1 MPKNYPQRQRVP
13 YRNRYYDEYNYE
25 RRMALQRKAFN
36 SRLKK
41 GSFDFVLFFVIL
53 VLLFLGIIM
62 IFSASYYTAMTS
74 RKFNYDMYFFLKKQA
89 MWSVIGLVFMMI
101 AANVPYTL
109 YKKMANFLYGLA
121 LLLLAAVLVV
131 GQELNGSKR
140 WLGITDNIG
149 FQPSEF
155 AKVALI
161 IFMAYYISKNR
172 KRLSTLGGFLK
183 GIVIMGVPVALIGA
197 SNMSTAIIFIVIGIV
212 MLFVGTQNFVKNA
225 LRTLLPIGAVG
236 MILMVKLPQ
245 FAYRQGRLNIWKD
258 PFSDP
263 MHDGYQTIQSL
274 YAVASGG
281 LFGLG
286 LGQSRQKTF
295 IPEAHNDIIFAIICE
310 ELGLVGAAIIVA
322 VFIVLIWRGIKIALS
337 AVDLFSCLVATGI
350 VTMIGIQVFLNVAVV
365 TNTIPNT
372 GVPLPF
378 ISYGGSSLL
387 FTMIAMGILLNISRY
402 SKTE

>member
-1 MPKNYPQRQRVP
+1 
-13 YRNRYYDEYNYE
+13 
-25 RRMALQRKAFN
+25 
-36 SRLKK
+36 
-41 GSFDFVLFFVIL
+41 
-53 VLLFLGIIM
+53 
-62 IFSASYYTAMTS
+62 
-74 RKFNYDMYFFLKKQA
+74 
-89 MWSVIGLVFMMI
+89 
-101 AANVPYTL
+101 
-109 YKKMANFLYGLA
+109 
-121 LLLLAAVLVV
+121 
-131 GQELNGSKR
+131 
-140 WLGITDNIG
+140 
-149 FQPSEF
+149 
-155 AKVALI
+155 
-161 IFMAYYISKNR
+161 
-172 KRLSTLGGFLK
+172 
-183 GIVIMGVPVALIGA
+183 
-197 SNMSTAIIFIVIGIV
+197 
-212 MLFVGTQNFVKNA
+212 
-225 LRTLLPIGAVG
+225 

-350 VTMIGIQVFLNVAVV
+350 VTMIGVQVFLNVAVV